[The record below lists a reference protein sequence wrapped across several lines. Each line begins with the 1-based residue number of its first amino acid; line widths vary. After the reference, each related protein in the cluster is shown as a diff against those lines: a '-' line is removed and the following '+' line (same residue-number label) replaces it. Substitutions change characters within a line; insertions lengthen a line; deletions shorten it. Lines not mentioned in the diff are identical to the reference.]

1 LTRPTP
7 AEYIIWLCVCV
18 LEVVEAYTSLQ
29 MYFWLYEL
37 SIFILLIPYVSI
49 RHLKMLAPF
58 SMLANLLTGLG
69 LVLTLLYCFSD
80 LPAVSDRPA
89 IASYATLPLYFGIAI
104 FTFEVSTFLLYIIC
118 YLLSIVIVFIQ

>member
-1 LTRPTP
+1 
-7 AEYIIWLCVCV
+7 
-18 LEVVEAYTSLQ
+18 
-29 MYFWLYEL
+29 
-37 SIFILLIPYVSI
+37 
-49 RHLKMLAPF
+49 
-58 SMLANLLTGLG
+58 MLANLLTGLG